1 MQLNATID
9 MIMKN
14 VKNAKLNA
22 NIEYENYE
30 F

>member
-1 MQLNATID
+1 MQLNATVN

-14 VKNAKLNA
+14 VKNAKLNT

>member
-1 MQLNATID
+1 MQLNATIN

>member
-1 MQLNATID
+1 MQLNATIY

-22 NIEYENYE
+22 NTEYENYE

>member
-1 MQLNATID
+1 MQLNATVN